1 MEDENNIIIL
11 SRIEESKEQI
21 FELAKIYK
29 NFSENLDNTKKDKN
43 KDEYKAYI
51 ISREYIDNFKEI
63 IKYEET
69 KEYLKESENENNLK
83 LFKEKL
89 KDKTLEE
96 LDSILCANI
105 KLYCNLSEI
114 QEDLSK
120 GFDFINYYFL
130 DKLDFDENFDD
141 YIVPLYKKGN
151 NILVEFDDKSKLII
165 EDENGTRKYHVI
177 DPPIIKVDNMPEI
190 KRTKTSAYFS
200 NRRSKTRKID
210 FIKRKFKTIHNDEI
224 NID

>member
-1 MEDENNIIIL
+1 MEDVNRIIL
-11 SRIEESKEQI
+11 SQIEEYKEQI

-29 NFSENLDNTKKDKN
+29 NFSENLGNIKKDRN
-43 KDEYKAYI
+43 EDDNKAYI
-51 ISREYIDNFKEI
+51 ISREYIDNFKET
-63 IKYEET
+63 IKYEEI
-69 KEYLKESENENNLK
+69 KEYLKESDNENNLK

-89 KDKTLEE
+89 KDKTFEE
-96 LDSILCANI
+96 LDSILCADI

-120 GFDFINYYFL
+120 GFDFVNYYFL

-141 YIVPLYKKGN
+141 YIVLLYKKGN
-151 NILVEFDDKSKLII
+151 NMLIEFDDKSKLII
-165 EDENGTRKYHVI
+165 EDENGLYKYHVM
-177 DPPIIKVDNMPEI
+177 DPPIIKVDNIPEI

-210 FIKRKFKTIHNDEI
+210 YVKRKPKTIHNDEI

>member
-1 MEDENNIIIL
+1 MEDVNRIIL
-11 SRIEESKEQI
+11 SQIEEYKEQI

-29 NFSENLDNTKKDKN
+29 NFSENLGNIKKDRN
-43 KDEYKAYI
+43 EDDNKAYI
-51 ISREYIDNFKEI
+51 ISREYIDNFKET
-63 IKYEET
+63 IKYEEI
-69 KEYLKESENENNLK
+69 KEYLKESDNENNLK

-89 KDKTLEE
+89 KDKTFEE
-96 LDSILCANI
+96 LDSILCADI

-120 GFDFINYYFL
+120 GFDFVNYYFL

-141 YIVPLYKKGN
+141 YIVLLYKKGN
-151 NILVEFDDKSKLII
+151 NMLIEFDDKSKLII
-165 EDENGTRKYHVI
+165 EDENGLYKYHVI
-177 DPPIIKVDNMPEI
+177 DPPIIKVDNIPEI

-210 FIKRKFKTIHNDEI
+210 YVKRKSKTIHNDEI

>member
-1 MEDENNIIIL
+1 MEDPNGLIL
-11 SRIEESKEQI
+11 SQIEEDKEQI

-29 NFSENLDNTKKDKN
+29 NFSENLGNTKKDKN
-43 KDEYKAYI
+43 KDDCKAYI

-63 IKYEET
+63 IKYEEI

-89 KDKTLEE
+89 KGKTLEE
-96 LDSILCANI
+96 LNSILSVDI

-141 YIVPLYKKGN
+141 YIVLLYKNGN
-151 NILVEFDDKSKLII
+151 NMLVEFDDKSKLII
-165 EDENGTRKYHVI
+165 EDENGTHKYHVM
-177 DPPIIKVDNMPEI
+177 DPPIIKIDTTPEI

-200 NRRSKTRKID
+200 NRRSKTRKFD
-210 FIKRKFKTIHNDEI
+210 LIKRISKTIHNDEI